1 MTASKI
7 AISNV
12 RVFDGSGLTE
22 TRSVVIDGS
31 VIGKDPDNAVEVVDG
46 QGGILLPGLI
56 DAHVHLHHEGHLKAL
71 SRYGVTTALD
81 MASWPAEKINGLRD
95 KPGSTDIRS
104 AGLPATAQGS
114 FHSKMLSLPPEALLS
129 GGGDDAKGFVA
140 ERIAEG
146 SDYIKIICDVPGPS
160 QSTLNA
166 ITSAAHQRGKMVV
179 AHASTYEPF
188 QMALASGADCITHVP
203 KDKVADS
210 DMIEEMVARKIFCVP
225 TLTMMQETSKQPPL
239 SAIFG
244 LLLNPSLL
252 TTIVKARR
260 SAVGKQTYVH
270 AADSVTAMHRAGVPV
285 LAGTD
290 CHEES
295 NSYFDVKHG
304 LSMHREL
311 ALLVDAGLS
320 PVDALRAATVLP
332 ARHFGLHDRGV
343 IEEGKRAD
351 LVLLRDDPLEDIRA
365 SMSISRVWCGGIEV
379 DIK

>member
-1 MTASKI
+1 MTARKTV
-7 AISNV
+7 ISNV

-22 TRSVVIDGS
+22 TRSVIIDGS
-31 VIGKDPDNAVEVVDG
+31 LIGKTPDNAVEVVDG
-46 QGGILLPGLI
+46 QGGILVPGLI
-56 DAHVHLHHEGHLKAL
+56 DAHVHLHHEGHLQAL
-71 SRYGVTTALD
+71 ARYGVTTALD
-81 MASWPAEKINGLRD
+81 MASWPAEKIDNLRD
-95 KPGSTDIRS
+95 IPGTTDIRS
-104 AGLPATAQGS
+104 AGLPATARGS
-114 FHSKMLSLPPEALLS
+114 LHSNMLSLPPEALLS
-129 GGGDDAKGFVA
+129 SGGEDAKRFVA

-146 SDYIKIICDVPGPS
+146 SDYIKIICDIPGPS

-166 ITSAAHQRGKMVV
+166 ITSVAHQRGKIVV
-179 AHASTYEPF
+179 AHASTYAPF

-203 KDKVADS
+203 RDKVADS
-210 DMIEEMVARKIFCVP
+210 DMVEEMAARKIFCVP

-244 LLLNPSLL
+244 LLLKPSLL
-252 TTIVKARR
+252 TSIVKSRR
-260 SAVGKQTYVH
+260 NGAGKQTYVH
-270 AADSVTAMHRAGVPV
+270 AADSVTALYRAGVPI

-304 LSMHREL
+304 SSLHREL

-320 PVDALRAATVLP
+320 TVDVLRAATVLP
-332 ARHFGLHDRGV
+332 ARHFGLNDRGV
-343 IEEGKRAD
+343 IEVGKRAD
-351 LVLLRDDPLEDIRA
+351 LVLLRDDPVKDIRA